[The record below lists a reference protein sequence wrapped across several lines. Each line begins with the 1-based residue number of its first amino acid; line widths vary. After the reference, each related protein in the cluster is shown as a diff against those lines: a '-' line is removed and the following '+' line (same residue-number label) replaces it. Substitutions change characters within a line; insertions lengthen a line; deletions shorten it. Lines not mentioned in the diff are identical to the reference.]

1 MIPSFLPPVLMITI
15 ERELDLLFQ
24 APFAEFVGTR
34 NALATR
40 LKKEGRDAESAR
52 VRGIAKPTYTAWLV
66 NQLYWGTRRELEAFL
81 KAADRVRAADK
92 AALEGKRPGGGD
104 AATECT
110 QALDALLSRASA
122 RAAEEGTP
130 LSPALAE
137 RLRTTL
143 DAIGTHGSAAAR
155 HARGRLQEDLDPPG
169 FAAFAALVASAGP
182 AARKPPA
189 PVPVLV
195 RPAADPRVADA
206 RAKLADAQAEAARRQ
221 DAASAAADAERRART
236 AADLAKSRRMESE
249 RALKSAA
256 AEEEAATGALRARQ
270 AESRAAAQAAA
281 VAERALEKAKAALG
295 KLTYLP

>member
-1 MIPSFLPPVLMITI
+1 MIAWFLPPALMITI

-52 VRGIAKPTYTAWLV
+52 VRGLAKPTYTSWLV
-66 NQLYWGTRRELEAFL
+66 NQLYWGARRELEAYL

-104 AATECT
+104 AATERR

-169 FAAFAALVASAGP
+169 FTAFAALVASAGP
-182 AARKPPA
+182 AARKPAPA

-236 AADLAKSRRMESE
+236 AADLAKSRRIESE

-270 AESRAAAQAAA
+270 AESKSAAQAAA

-295 KLTYLP
+295 KLT

>member
-1 MIPSFLPPVLMITI
+1 MITI

-52 VRGIAKPTYTAWLV
+52 VRGLAKPTYTSWLV
-66 NQLYWGTRRELEAFL
+66 NQLYWGARRELEAYL

-104 AATECT
+104 AETERR

-169 FAAFAALVASAGP
+169 FTAFAALVASAGP
-182 AARKPPA
+182 AARKPAPA

-206 RAKLADAQAEAARRQ
+206 RAKLGDAQAEAARRQ

-236 AADLAKSRRMESE
+236 AADLAKSRRIESE

-270 AESRAAAQAAA
+270 AESKSAAQAAA

-295 KLTYLP
+295 KLT

>member
-1 MIPSFLPPVLMITI
+1 MITI

-52 VRGIAKPTYTAWLV
+52 VRGLAKPTYTSWLV
-66 NQLYWGTRRELEAFL
+66 NQLYWGARRELEAYL

-104 AATECT
+104 AATERT

-169 FAAFAALVASAGP
+169 FTAFAALVASAGP
-182 AARKPPA
+182 AARKPAPA

-236 AADLAKSRRMESE
+236 AADLAKSRRIESE

-270 AESRAAAQAAA
+270 AESKSAAQAAA

-295 KLTYLP
+295 KLT

>member
-1 MIPSFLPPVLMITI
+1 MIAWFLPPALMITI

-52 VRGIAKPTYTAWLV
+52 VRGLAKPSFTAWLV
-66 NQLYWGTRRELEAFL
+66 NQLYWGARRELEAYL

-92 AALEGKRPGGGD
+92 AALEGKRPGSGD
-104 AATECT
+104 AATERT
-110 QALDALLSRASA
+110 EALDALLSRASA

-169 FAAFAALVASAGP
+169 FTAFAALVASAGP
-182 AARKPPA
+182 AARKPAPA

-206 RAKLADAQAEAARRQ
+206 RAKLADTQAEAARRQ

-236 AADLAKSRRMESE
+236 AADLAKSRRIESE

-256 AEEEAATGALRARQ
+256 AEEEAATSALRARQ
-270 AESRAAAQAAA
+270 AESKAAAQAAA

-295 KLTYLP
+295 KLT

>member
-1 MIPSFLPPVLMITI
+1 MITI

-52 VRGIAKPTYTAWLV
+52 VRGLAKPTYTSWLV
-66 NQLYWGTRRELEAFL
+66 NQLYWGARRELEAYL

-104 AATECT
+104 AATERR

-169 FAAFAALVASAGP
+169 FSAFAPS
-182 AARKPPA
+182 
-189 PVPVLV
+189 
-195 RPAADPRVADA
+195 
-206 RAKLADAQAEAARRQ
+206 
-221 DAASAAADAERRART
+221 
-236 AADLAKSRRMESE
+236 SRRSH
-249 RALKSAA
+249 S
-256 AEEEAATGALRARQ
+256 
-270 AESRAAAQAAA
+270 
-281 VAERALEKAKAALG
+281 
-295 KLTYLP
+295 

>member
-1 MIPSFLPPVLMITI
+1 MIAWFLPPALMITI

-52 VRGIAKPTYTAWLV
+52 VRGLAKPTYTSWLV
-66 NQLYWGTRRELEAFL
+66 NQLYWGARRELEAYL

-104 AATECT
+104 AATERT

-169 FAAFAALVASAGP
+169 FTAFAALVASAGP
-182 AARKPPA
+182 AARKPAPA

-236 AADLAKSRRMESE
+236 AADLAKSRRIESE

-270 AESRAAAQAAA
+270 AESKSAAQAAA

-295 KLTYLP
+295 KLT

>member
-1 MIPSFLPPVLMITI
+1 MITI

-52 VRGIAKPTYTAWLV
+52 VRGLAKPTYTSWLV
-66 NQLYWGTRRELEAFL
+66 NQLYWGARRDLEAYL

-104 AATECT
+104 AATERR

-169 FAAFAALVASAGP
+169 FTAFAALVASAGP
-182 AARKPPA
+182 AARKPAPA

-236 AADLAKSRRMESE
+236 AADLAKSRRIESE

-270 AESRAAAQAAA
+270 AESKAAAQAAA

-295 KLTYLP
+295 KLT

>member
-1 MIPSFLPPVLMITI
+1 MP
-15 ERELDLLFQ
+15 
-24 APFAEFVGTR
+24 
-34 NALATR
+34 
-40 LKKEGRDAESAR
+40 LKK
-52 VRGIAKPTYTAWLV
+52 
-66 NQLYWGTRRELEAFL
+66 
-81 KAADRVRAADK
+81 
-92 AALEGKRPGGGD
+92 
-104 AATECT
+104 
-110 QALDALLSRASA
+110 
-122 RAAEEGTP
+122 GTP

-143 DAIGTHGSAAAR
+143 DAIGAHGSAAAR

-182 AARKPPA
+182 AARKPATPPA

-195 RPAADPRVADA
+195 RPAAHPRVADA

-236 AADLAKSRRMESE
+236 AADLAKSRRIESE

-256 AEEEAATGALRARQ
+256 AEEEAATSALRARQ
-270 AESRAAAQAAA
+270 AESKAAAQAAA

-295 KLTYLP
+295 ELTSSPYREYPSLTLLRGRPRRRDAVHVARCWNLHGRGGWSRRGASVCLRELIAIAVLGFMTFVAAPCARRVVLVVPQRDLIARAVSIPGSCTNERATLQDIS

>member
-1 MIPSFLPPVLMITI
+1 
-15 ERELDLLFQ
+15 
-24 APFAEFVGTR
+24 
-34 NALATR
+34 
-40 LKKEGRDAESAR
+40 
-52 VRGIAKPTYTAWLV
+52 V
-66 NQLYWGTRRELEAFL
+66 NQLYWGARRELEAYL

-104 AATECT
+104 AATERR

-169 FAAFAALVASAGP
+169 FSAFAALVASAGP
-182 AARKPPA
+182 AARKPAPA
-189 PVPVLV
+189 PGPVLV

-221 DAASAAADAERRART
+221 DAASAAADTERRART
-236 AADLAKSRRMESE
+236 AADLAKSRRIESE

-270 AESRAAAQAAA
+270 AESKAAAQAAA
-281 VAERALEKAKAALG
+281 VAERALEKTKAALG
-295 KLTYLP
+295 KLT

>member
-1 MIPSFLPPVLMITI
+1 MIAWFLPPALMITI

-52 VRGIAKPTYTAWLV
+52 VRGLAKPTYTSWLV
-66 NQLYWGTRRELEAFL
+66 NQLYWGARRELEAYL

-92 AALEGKRPGGGD
+92 AALEGKRPSGGD
-104 AATECT
+104 AAMERT

-169 FAAFAALVASAGP
+169 FTAFAALVASAGP
-182 AARKPPA
+182 AARKPAPA

-195 RPAADPRVADA
+195 RPAANPRVTDA

-236 AADLAKSRRMESE
+236 AADLAKSRRIESE

-270 AESRAAAQAAA
+270 AESKAAAQAAA

-295 KLTYLP
+295 KLT